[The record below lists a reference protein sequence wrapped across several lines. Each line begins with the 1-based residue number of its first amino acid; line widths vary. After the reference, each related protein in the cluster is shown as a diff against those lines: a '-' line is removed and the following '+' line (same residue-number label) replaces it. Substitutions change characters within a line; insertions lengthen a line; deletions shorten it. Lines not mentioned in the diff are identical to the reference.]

1 MKHPANLITAVRIP
15 AAELLL
21 LTPVFS
27 VPFYVFYLC
36 GGLSDM
42 LDGFIARE
50 THSESA
56 FGAKLD
62 SVADVCF
69 TAACLAKIL
78 PVLSLPVWLWCWI
91 GAIAAIRIGNLLT
104 GALRGNGMEML
115 HTKANKLSG
124 PLLFLLPLCL
134 QRIPV
139 LPAAAGIC
147 LVCSFA
153 ALQEGFLILRQT
165 NE

>member
-15 AAELLL
+15 AAALLL

-27 VPFYVFYLC
+27 VPFYGAYLC

-42 LDGFIARE
+42 LDGFVTRK

-62 SVADVCF
+62 SIADVCF
-69 TAACLAKIL
+69 TAACLVKLL
-78 PVLSLPVWLWCWI
+78 PVLSLPLWLWCWI
-91 GAIAAIRIGNLLT
+91 GVIAAIRAGNLLA
-104 GALRGNGMEML
+104 GALRGSGMEML
-115 HTKANKLSG
+115 HTNANKLSG
-124 PLLFLLPLCL
+124 LLLFLLPLCL
-134 QRIPV
+134 RWLPV
-139 LPAAAGIC
+139 LPAAAGVC

-153 ALQEGFLILRQT
+153 ALQEGFMILRRKR
-165 NE
+165 E